1 MGRVWGMRPE
11 RHPRLCQRG
20 PGHSSSKSGTKPA
33 GFQVPA
39 WGCKAENWL
48 GSRMA
53 GLPFDPLLPP
63 TCLRPTSC
71 RRRCEPGGW
80 LPRSRCDWKDS
91 QSQSAF
97 SMLVLSLEMELTIL
111 PARIFCGSEQSQ
123 SKRHR
128 GSLEVS
134 VLEPE
139 PPSAP

>member
-1 MGRVWGMRPE
+1 
-11 RHPRLCQRG
+11 
-20 PGHSSSKSGTKPA
+20 
-33 GFQVPA
+33 
-39 WGCKAENWL
+39 
-48 GSRMA
+48 MA